1 MRRWLDSLGR
11 DWQPLFVNLLLGLL
25 FLLYWLGVYL
35 MENIQPS
42 REAPLFWQLF
52 ASVLFFL
59 GPLTDI
65 VTSLQDYMS
74 WRVLRHFI
82 PLAVGI
88 YLAYMTAGELVQQL
102 YDFPSSAAAQ
112 RFLTLPERIAAQPR
126 GRGGRS
132 SGRIPD
138 QVWALMTNAIMGIL
152 FVGIG
157 ALFLL
162 TFSIAF
168 TGSRLGDL
176 ADNILRGR
184 SIFAWITGWLIVT
197 VGLTLMQ
204 ELSRPKPR
212 PPVTVRREHI
222 PEDRAQYPV
231 LRVGGGS
238 VSVQPGDV
246 VISEKNGR
254 FFRAFSAGTHRLEK
268 FEGIRSA
275 LDLRQQERTLHSS
288 PFVTKDGI
296 EIRLDLSVTFRLLL
310 VDQDADEHQAPRP
323 EEPFPFGPTAAR
335 RAAYTETVRNDG
347 GIDNWEDRVIEE
359 VVRQI
364 RRFVAENRLDELIYP
379 ERTYPERTEHHT
391 HDALLQA
398 AQRARLP
405 LRRRGVELMDV
416 RLGRIEANEAIA
428 NQLVEYWQ
436 AFWQREEQLKRADSE
451 ARAYTAA
458 ADARIQA
465 EAAMIRAIVDG
476 LDQVRHRLDGSRAES
491 RKIMALRLIESLEE
505 VARRNRPPTARDPVM
520 QQLSQLRGQLV
531 APPGRPLIP
540 PPLITDHEL
549 MNPDEL

>member
-11 DWQPLFVNLLLGLL
+11 DWQPLFVNLLLGILL
-25 FLLYWLGVYL
+25 LLYWLGVYL
-35 MENIQPS
+35 MENMEPS
-42 REAPLFWQLF
+42 QEAPLFWQLF
-52 ASVLFFL
+52 ASVLFFMR
-59 GPLTDI
+59 PLTDI
-65 VTSLQDYMS
+65 VVSLQDYFH
-74 WRVLRHFI
+74 WRVLRHFV
-82 PLAVGI
+82 PLIVGI
-88 YLAYMTAGELVQQL
+88 WLAYMTARELVQQL
-102 YDFPSSAAAQ
+102 YNFPSPVSAGN
-112 RFLTLPERIAAQPR
+112 FLNLPERMAPR
-126 GRGGRS
+126 PRRRGRS

-152 FVGIG
+152 FVGVG
-157 ALFLL
+157 ALLLL
-162 TFSIAF
+162 TFSIGLA
-168 TGSRLGDL
+168 GSRLGDL
-176 ADNILRGR
+176 ADSILRDR

-197 VGLTLMQ
+197 GGLTLLQ

-222 PEDRAQYPV
+222 PEDRAQFPV
-231 LRVGGGS
+231 LRVGGGR
-238 VSVQPGDV
+238 VNVQPGDV

-254 FFRAFSAGTHRLEK
+254 FFRAFGAGTHRLEK

-275 LDLRQQERTLHSS
+275 LDLRQQERTLSS
-288 PFVTKDGI
+288 APFVTKDGI
-296 EIRLDLSVTFRLLL
+296 EIRLDISVTFRLLL
-310 VDQDADEHQAPRP
+310 VDQDEDEHQLPRP

-359 VVRQI
+359 IVRQI

-379 ERTYPERTEHHT
+379 ERTYPERTEHDI

-416 RLGRIEANEAIA
+416 RLGRIEANEVIA

-436 AFWQREEQLKRADSE
+436 AFWQREEQLKKAESE

-465 EAAMIRAIVDG
+465 EAAMIRAIVG
-476 LDQVRHRLDGSRAES
+476 WFGPGA
-491 RKIMALRLIESLEE
+491 
-505 VARRNRPPTARDPVM
+505 
-520 QQLSQLRGQLV
+520 
-531 APPGRPLIP
+531 APIRWQ
-540 PPLITDHEL
+540 
-549 MNPDEL
+549 